1 MDSWLWI
8 CQIFK
13 FGFPHWP
20 WVNVQCQ
27 ILKIPNTSCMLW
39 GIWCYPFP
47 SNYACSYP
55 GQKTHITWQLWWIS
69 TFNPQAHFSH
79 HDDERRNSS
88 QLIEKTTKNKW
99 GLRNKN
105 WQPFCG
111 KEHDAWHTYI
121 PADKASFTCLSRT
134 PPTPYKSVMLCRQ
147 KHGWWKITETPD
159 ESCWHMPVSNSFVMR
174 LECVDFMGFACCFTN
189 QIGTLFCQERANK
202 GGDISTW
209 WANYVFCSDS
219 CYNNLFLS
227 YTLFC
232 KWFSTISGNPSL
244 VHHMY

>member
-8 CQIFK
+8 CQFKK
-13 FGFPHWP
+13 FGLPHWP

-27 ILKIPNTSCMLW
+27 ILKIPNTSCMCW
-39 GIWCYPFP
+39 GIWCYPFS

-69 TFNPQAHFSH
+69 TFNPQAHFSD
-79 HDDERRNSS
+79 HDDDRRNSS
-88 QLIEKTTKNKW
+88 QLIDKTTTEKMGSTTKIGNHFM
-99 GLRNKN
+99 GRNMMPGIHIYLQTK
-105 WQPFCG
+105 PLSS
-111 KEHDAWHTYI
+111 
-121 PADKASFTCLSRT
+121 ASQKPRL
-134 PPTPYKSVMLCRQ
+134 PPYKSVMLCWQ

-189 QIGTLFCQERANK
+189 QISTRFCQERANK

-227 YTLFC
+227 YTLFLQLI
-232 KWFSTISGNPSL
+232 F
-244 VHHMY
+244 HY